1 MKSKIVRSRN
11 GCVTCK
17 QRRRKCDE
25 TKPVCLNCTTSGRTC
40 GGYVRQFIFD
50 VDDSRKKL
58 SHHGY
63 AFKGRPRK
71 IKEEIVHEVEMKRE
85 SNSPELIFKFEQIN
99 NNNGETVAMTRESTH
114 TSDEFDFGD
123 ENQFELALFS
133 GLDYILDN
141 YDTDLVNNIDNI
153 SPPTFIPQDYNDVPK
168 LKKQEESHILEHFFS
183 KVMYLLDAHPQNPWP
198 QLMMKF
204 GSVDLAKS
212 CFLSLSSMHLY
223 VNNGGDNFYKKGLM
237 HINNTMEYLI
247 KYVKSSDSEIDIPGV
262 ISKIKQES
270 VKQVDKDKNF
280 MVVLL
285 LLYVHL
291 LFAILESGRSALSRM
306 FLKLAASI
314 AEDPIFN
321 RKLKRIKQSQYL
333 LCVISWWDTVS
344 ALVSPDCRPP
354 YHSINSFGNSNDI
367 ISTDNMC
374 GCPVATF
381 STLYDLALFRNE
393 ALSTF
398 TNQTVPITSITTLY
412 GKLIDIR
419 SRLLHYRD
427 HVLLNPPTESAFKYV
442 DRLKCAQLWSIAGM
456 LLTVQL
462 ETHYFEQ
469 YPSWVKQRRVAL
481 NASELPAS
489 VPASLHYN
497 NHTAALVAEFFALH
511 GTLSPTSPLITQ
523 MVWPLFYAA
532 ACAYTVEARETA
544 WAQLQTLYETVKMGT
559 IKSNMEVVRQVWSEG
574 CSIES
579 ILAGSGWLQ
588 NGIDLLPC

>member
-1 MKSKIVRSRN
+1 M
-11 GCVTCK
+11 
-17 QRRRKCDE
+17 
-25 TKPVCLNCTTSGRTC
+25 
-40 GGYVRQFIFD
+40 RQFVFD

-58 SHHGY
+58 SQGHT
-63 AFKGRPRK
+63 FKGRPRRK
-71 IKEEIVHEVEMKRE
+71 KEEVVKVEEEEEEEEEENEGDEGKQFKC
-85 SNSPELIFKFEQIN
+85 NSELVIKFEQIKDDN
-99 NNNGETVAMTRESTH
+99 NANVPMTRDSTQ
-114 TSDEFDFGD
+114 TSEELDFGD

-141 YDTDLVNNIDNI
+141 YDTELINNIDNL
-153 SPPTFIPQDYNDVPK
+153 SPPAFIPHDYVDVPK
-168 LKKQEESHILEHFFS
+168 LKKQEESHILKHFFS
-183 KVMYLLDAHPQNPWP
+183 KVIYLLDAHPQNPWP

-223 VNNGGDNFYKKGLM
+223 VNNGGDEFYKKGLM
-237 HINNTMEYLI
+237 HINNTMEHLI
-247 KYVKSSDSEIDIPGV
+247 KYVKSSDAEMNIPG
-262 ISKIKQES
+262 IIAKIKQES
-270 VKQVDKDKNF
+270 VRQVDKDKNF

-354 YHSINSFGNSNDI
+354 YQSSRFFGDSNDI
-367 ISTDNMC
+367 ISTDKMC

-381 STLYDLALFRNE
+381 CTLYDLALFRNE
-393 ALSTF
+393 AMTTF
-398 TNQTVPITSITTLY
+398 TGSTVRVASIGALND
-412 GKLIDIR
+412 KLIEIR
-419 SRLLHYRD
+419 TRFLHYRD
-427 HVLLNPPTESAFKYV
+427 HVLLELPTASAFSYV

-462 ETHYFEQ
+462 EAHYFAQ
-469 YPSWVKQRRVAL
+469 YPAWVKQRRATV
-481 NASELPAS
+481 NSSELPS
-489 VPASLHYN
+489 PVPAHVYYN
-497 NHTAALVAEFFALH
+497 EQTAALVAEFLALH
-511 GTLSPTSPLITQ
+511 GTLPATSPLVTQ

-532 ACAYTVEARETA
+532 ACARTADARDTA
-544 WAQLQTLYETVKMGT
+544 WSSLQTLYETVKMGT
-559 IKSNMEVVRQVWSEG
+559 IKSNMDVVGKVWSEE

-579 ILAGSGWLQ
+579 VLAGSGWLQ